1 MARTHSR
8 GAHAGQPAS
17 RLTGRGT
24 SAWSIRGTRA
34 RGARE
39 ANTRVGDRRVGGVR
53 SRSTRARVVAA
64 SCATAV
70 LLLGLALGWASPE
83 PSAEPTVQAFLL
95 DWENGWY
102 GPAATQ
108 TTGAPAEVA
117 AALHGAYQQL
127 GAAALSLSMGPISQ
141 RGDTATASFSASVD
155 LGRGGLPW
163 TYQGRFPLRRVG
175 SVWKVVWSPSVIVP
189 GLRPGLRLAV
199 LTTMPPRALL
209 LDAEG
214 RPLSPPTLV
223 YTVGVY
229 PGQLKNPARTVDGL
243 AAVTG
248 LSASQVLSWVNQA
261 PAGNFL
267 ELVRLSRATYHRL
280 SGRLSRVP
288 GLKIEPQRIR
298 LLNSIAGSVSGSV
311 GTEAAGLLQ
320 QEGIPYRPGATVGLS
335 GLQATFQ
342 RMLVGSPTTE
352 VVEESPAGQVVSVL
366 QRWTGHDGTDV
377 TTTINGRVQ
386 AAADRALSSLHASA
400 AIVAVSTVTGRILA
414 VAQHKAGGMPAVQA
428 LNGRYQPGAAFT
440 LVSTEALLSAGVSLT
455 TPIPCPASNDLGG
468 ESFANYPPEPDLGPR
483 PPFRTDF
490 AHACGT
496 AFAGLS
502 LRLDPKDLQEAAEG
516 FGLGKPWE
524 LPLKSF
530 TGSMRLPAGQAE
542 LAADAVGTGS
552 VQVSPLDMAIAAE
565 VVESG
570 TWRPPSLVTSPP
582 DPGLTPTV
590 PFGTQVVDALRTL
603 MRGTVT
609 TGAGRAANV
618 AGAAVYGQVGTAPLG
633 SGGRG
638 LRADWFVGFQGTVA
652 FAVLELTRSTG
663 GSAAVVAGQFLNQVR
678 AGS

>member
-1 MARTHSR
+1 M
-8 GAHAGQPAS
+8 
-17 RLTGRGT
+17 
-24 SAWSIRGTRA
+24 
-34 RGARE
+34 
-39 ANTRVGDRRVGGVR
+39 
-53 SRSTRARVVAA
+53 
-64 SCATAV
+64 
-70 LLLGLALGWASPE
+70 
-83 PSAEPTVQAFLL
+83 
-95 DWENGWY
+95 
-102 GPAATQ
+102 
-108 TTGAPAEVA
+108 
-117 AALHGAYQQL
+117 
-127 GAAALSLSMGPISQ
+127 
-141 RGDTATASFSASVD
+141 
-155 LGRGGLPW
+155 
-163 TYQGRFPLRRVG
+163 
-175 SVWKVVWSPSVIVP
+175 
-189 GLRPGLRLAV
+189 
-199 LTTMPPRALL
+199 
-209 LDAEG
+209 
-214 RPLSPPTLV
+214 
-223 YTVGVY
+223 
-229 PGQLKNPARTVDGL
+229 
-243 AAVTG
+243 
-248 LSASQVLSWVNQA
+248 
-261 PAGNFL
+261 
-267 ELVRLSRATYHRL
+267 
-280 SGRLSRVP
+280 
-288 GLKIEPQRIR
+288 
-298 LLNSIAGSVSGSV
+298 
-311 GTEAAGLLQ
+311 
-320 QEGIPYRPGATVGLS
+320 
-335 GLQATFQ
+335 
-342 RMLVGSPTTE
+342 
-352 VVEESPAGQVVSVL
+352 L

-609 TGAGRAANV
+609 TGAGRAATSPERRSTARWDRSAGFGRPGPAGRLV
-618 AGAAVYGQVGTAPLG
+618 RGIPGDRGLRRAGADQVDRRLG
-633 SGGRG
+633 GGRG
-638 LRADWFVGFQGTVA
+638 RPVPEPGASRIVTTSWPA
-652 FAVLELTRSTG
+652 FW
-663 GSAAVVAGQFLNQVR
+663 
-678 AGS
+678 